1 MKPVLQSVRL
11 RLTIWCASALTVIVL
26 LFAGGTYVLVGWSLS
41 NQTDQQLRDALN
53 SVEKAYRQGGDEL
66 EEIDEHGSV
75 ALFTV
80 TEDGK
85 MLYQSSAW
93 RRNQLAS
100 ALQGSSEVEHRSWT
114 APTGEP
120 FVVRALTLNETSM
133 AVQLA
138 TAVSDRLPQQ
148 SLKTLAVTMSIG
160 IPISILIAAA
170 GGYWLAGRALAP
182 VNALATKAREITAER
197 LGERLPVANPGD
209 EFGRLASV
217 FNEVLARLQ
226 DSFAR
231 LKRFTSDASHEL
243 RTPLTAMRSVG
254 EVALQDNR
262 SAGDYRD
269 VIGSMLEE
277 AERLTRLLDSLLTL
291 TRADNDL
298 AAVRREPLDA
308 AGMVREVGD
317 LLHSLSE
324 ERGQSLMTDAQS
336 PLQVNADPHLLR
348 NAIINLVDNA
358 VKYTPTGGTI
368 KISAKL
374 SPSNDVIIEVSD
386 TGPGIA
392 VEHQAKVF
400 ERFYRVDKAR
410 SRETG
415 GVGLGLALAKW
426 AVEING
432 GHIELASEPGRGSTF
447 RVVLPRTIT

>member
-1 MKPVLQSVRL
+1 MRL
-11 RLTIWCASALTVIVL
+11 RLTSWYASALTVIVL

-41 NQTDQQLRDALN
+41 NQSDQQLRDALN
-53 SVEKAYRQGGDEL
+53 SVEKAYREGGDEL

-75 ALFTV
+75 ALFNV
-80 TEDGK
+80 TEDEK
-85 MLYQSSAW
+85 VLYQSSAW

-100 ALQGSSEVEHRSWT
+100 AIQGSSGADHRSWT

-120 FVVRALTLNETSM
+120 FVVRVRTLNEGSM

-138 TAVSDRLPQQ
+138 TAVSDRLPRQ
-148 SLKTLAVTMSIG
+148 SLKTLALTMSIG
-160 IPISILIAAA
+160 IPISILIATV

-197 LGERLPVANPGD
+197 LGERLPIANPGD

-262 SAGDYRD
+262 TAGDYRD

-298 AAVRREPLDA
+298 TAVRREPLDA
-308 AGMVREVGD
+308 AKMVREVGD

-358 VKYTPTGGTI
+358 VKYTPAGGTI

-374 SPSNDVIIEVSD
+374 SPSDDVIIEVSD

-415 GVGLGLALAKW
+415 GVGLGLALVKW

-432 GHIELASEPGRGSTF
+432 GRIELASEPGRGSTF
-447 RVVLPRTIT
+447 RVVLARIVT